1 MPTLV
6 VVDRYFTVASIFSRT
21 QSSVYTAQT
30 VAKCTEFDPP
40 LPPDLTITET
50 RLDTILATIFGEKI
64 KVSRTFQA
72 PKKMDPDF
80 NNFQESV
87 AALRNGQNESRAL
100 SSSMTE

>member
-72 PKKMDPDF
+72 PKMDP
-80 NNFQESV
+80 
-87 AALRNGQNESRAL
+87 
-100 SSSMTE
+100 